1 MIAHKDCSY
10 TLLLYIIN
18 VEKLKVK
25 SEKFTKKL
33 TFSTKKWR
41 NFLSELNKL
50 CVLCVGACCA
60 KVEDALD
67 VTMAQRAE
75 LDYLIYN
82 DLLGYADL
90 ILNGDPEEYLKNVA
104 GSHGLED

>member
-33 TFSTKKWR
+33 TFGTKEVKK
-41 NFLSELNKL
+41 LSFGIEQVVHFVRGGLL
-50 CVLCVGACCA
+50 RQGRRCA
-60 KVEDALD
+60 GC
-67 VTMAQRAE
+67 
-75 LDYLIYN
+75 YH
-82 DLLGYADL
+82 G
-90 ILNGDPEEYLKNVA
+90 VA
-104 GSHGLED
+104 NRTGLPNL